1 MFNASYKIATIFGIP
16 IKLHASVI
24 ILLFMYMSDFS
35 FPYGIL
41 IAAGILTSI
50 CLHELGHSLVAMSKK
65 CRVREITLMFMG
77 GVAQMESI
85 PRKPVDEF
93 LMAIAGPIVSVSLGV
108 ALIVTGLRFPLPPIP
123 ELGRTGFPFF
133 GVVSW
138 NFFFFLG
145 VVNCFLAVFNMIPAF
160 PMDGGRVLRAGLTPF
175 LGRLKATRIA
185 VGIGKFSAVAF
196 GIWGFMEPFSFWPMA
211 LGLFIYFAANQEY
224 RMVLMQERGRPFGF
238 WDWVRKASGQQTA
251 AEKVD
256 QDQVTISP
264 PPYERGP
271 SSRSSLS
278 EDTHNPL
285 DNLRP

>member
-1 MFNASYKIATIFGIP
+1 MFKASYKIATVFGIP
-16 IKLHASVI
+16 IKLHVSVI
-24 ILLFMYMSDFS
+24 FLLFIYGKEFP

-41 IAAGILTSI
+41 FALGMLTSI
-50 CLHELGHSLVAMSKK
+50 ALHELGHSVVAIWKK

-85 PRKPVDEF
+85 PRKPLDEF
-93 LMAIAGPIVSVSLGV
+93 LMAIAGPLVSAGLGV
-108 ALIVTGLRFPLPPIP
+108 SLIVTSIRFPFPPVP
-123 ELGRTGFPFF
+123 PLGYDLFFMLGF
-133 GVVSW
+133 
-138 NFFFFLG
+138 
-145 VVNCFLAVFNMIPAF
+145 VNCILAVFNMIPAF

-175 LGRLKATRIA
+175 MGRLKATRVA
-185 VGIGKFSAVAF
+185 VGIGKFAAVAF
-196 GIWGFMEPFSFWPMA
+196 GIWGITQGDFFLIA
-211 LGLFIYFAANQEY
+211 IGIFIYFAANQEY
-224 RMVLMQERGRPFGF
+224 RMVLIQERGRPTGF
-238 WDWVRKASGQQTA
+238 WDWVRTASGQQA
-251 AEKVD
+251 PAEEVD